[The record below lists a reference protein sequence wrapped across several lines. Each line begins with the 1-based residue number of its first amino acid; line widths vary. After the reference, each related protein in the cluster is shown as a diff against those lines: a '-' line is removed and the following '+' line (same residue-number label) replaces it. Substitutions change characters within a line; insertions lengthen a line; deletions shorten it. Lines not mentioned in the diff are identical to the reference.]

1 MTYVATSTSVGWLVI
16 SRESHV
22 KTMAAS
28 ISPKKARRRGKHFV
42 IHVGYGDEAERVFRR
57 WKGLKHKLRC
67 QTDGELLMK
76 VMDLAESELGLGS
89 ASFDRASLR

>member
-1 MTYVATSTSVGWLVI
+1 
-16 SRESHV
+16 
-22 KTMAAS
+22 MAAS
-28 ISPKKARRRGKHFV
+28 TSPKKARRRGKHFV

-76 VMDLAESELGLGS
+76 VMDLAESELGLGG
-89 ASFDRASLR
+89 ASFDRTSLR